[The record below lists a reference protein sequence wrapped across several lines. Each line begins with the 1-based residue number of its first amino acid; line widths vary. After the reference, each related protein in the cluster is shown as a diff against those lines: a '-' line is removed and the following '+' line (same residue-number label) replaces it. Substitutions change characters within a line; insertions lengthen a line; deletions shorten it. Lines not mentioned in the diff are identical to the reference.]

1 MEEFSQE
8 DLDSLIN
15 EALSGENSKL
25 VPKNGLKLGLYE
37 TNMLSH
43 MHETFSKHIPNERLV
58 SLFQDVRN
66 DILTSKNSLSL
77 KDLHTVTKN
86 CKKCPN
92 VMDSSEL
99 PRWNSQNPD
108 VLFIVDNPRI
118 EKESAES
125 MVDLDEIATVMMM
138 SSDELFVEL
147 LARVEYDE
155 SLRKD
160 VSMTTLIQE
169 LTNRALHME
178 LLCEVATQMNQ

>member
-1 MEEFSQE
+1 M
-8 DLDSLIN
+8 
-15 EALSGENSKL
+15 
-25 VPKNGLKLGLYE
+25 
-37 TNMLSH
+37 
-43 MHETFSKHIPNERLV
+43 
-58 SLFQDVRN
+58 
-66 DILTSKNSLSL
+66 
-77 KDLHTVTKN
+77 
-86 CKKCPN
+86 
-92 VMDSSEL
+92 
-99 PRWNSQNPD
+99 PD
-108 VLFIVDNPRI
+108 VYDLKFYRETGEIKSPEEI
-118 EKESAES
+118 EKESAEA